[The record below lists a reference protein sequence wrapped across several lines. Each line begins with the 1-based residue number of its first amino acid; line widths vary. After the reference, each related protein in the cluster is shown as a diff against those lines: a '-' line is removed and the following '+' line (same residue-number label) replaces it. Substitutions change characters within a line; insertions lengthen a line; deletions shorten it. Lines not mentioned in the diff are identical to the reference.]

1 MKPARLHLLLGLIVV
16 FCLVLW
22 VALTSGAVFM
32 AARLRGLAPPAELYR
47 VARIF
52 LMYGLLNL
60 FLVAVAGV
68 LLARRWAVQAFGTA
82 GVRDAGGDSDRLISE
97 DAARIENNIRALV
110 DRFSREALEEKDI
123 ALESERAAEELKRL
137 YGELARAERLAITGR
152 LASGLAHEVG
162 NPIGIIIGFAE
173 LLPREG
179 KTRDY
184 REKILS
190 EANRIKDLIAQLLD
204 FARPAAP
211 RMVKTDLRKLVS
223 DTRDLVQGQKAF
235 RGITWDVSLSGPRS
249 SVLADSQRLKQVLMN
264 VFFNAAD
271 AMPHGGALR
280 IALSEEG
287 ESRVLKVTDTGTGIP
302 ESNLDAIF
310 QPFYTTKPG
319 AQGTGLG
326 LAICR
331 RLMEQMQGA
340 IWATSEL
347 RKGSTFHLR
356 LMKA

>member
-1 MKPARLHLLLGLIVV
+1 MRPARLHLLLGLIVV

-22 VALTSGAVFM
+22 VALTSGAVFL
-32 AARLRGLAPPAELYR
+32 AARGKGVVPQVELYGM
-47 VARIF
+47 ARIF

-60 FLVAVAGV
+60 LVVGVAGV
-68 LLARRWAVQAFGTA
+68 FLARRWAVRVLNEA
-82 GVRDAGGDSDRLISE
+82 GARDPASDSDRMISE
-97 DAARIENNIRALV
+97 EAARIERNIRAVV
-110 DRFSREALEEKDI
+110 DRLGRETSKADGAALEPD
-123 ALESERAAEELKRL
+123 RAADELKRL

-204 FARPAAP
+204 FARPAVPQMA
-211 RMVKTDLRKLVS
+211 KTDLRKLVS
-223 DTRDLVQGQKAF
+223 DTKELVQGQKSF
-235 RGITWDVSLSGPRS
+235 RGITWEVSLTGPRS
-249 SVLADSQRLKQVLMN
+249 SVMADSQRLKQVLMN

-271 AMPHGGALR
+271 AMPQGGALQ
-280 IALSEEG
+280 ITLGDEAAH
-287 ESRVLKVTDTGTGIP
+287 RVLVVRDTGMGIP
-302 ESNLDAIF
+302 PTNLDAIF

-340 IWATSEL
+340 IWATSEPQ
-347 RKGSTFHLR
+347 KGSTFHLR
-356 LMKA
+356 LKKA